1 MITTRSS
8 FMSARNLDF
17 EELNLTKVGIGRSL
31 ISPPMKMKLQYTP
44 KFALGLL
51 LLGCLAGW
59 SVRADAP
66 AAWGANCAACHG
78 KDGKGNTMMGR
89 KLSIKDLTSASFTDA
104 QATDAIKNGVSEGG
118 TQKMKAFGDKLSDAD
133 IAALVAYVRTLK

>member
-1 MITTRSS
+1 
-8 FMSARNLDF
+8 
-17 EELNLTKVGIGRSL
+17 
-31 ISPPMKMKLQYTP
+31 MKMKLKYTS
-44 KFALGLL
+44 KIALGLL

-59 SVRADAP
+59 SARADAP

-104 QATDAIKNGVSEGG
+104 QATDAIKNGVTEGG
-118 TQKMKAFGDKLSDAD
+118 AQKMKAFGDKLSDAD
-133 IAALVAYVRTLK
+133 IAALVAYIHTLK

>member
-1 MITTRSS
+1 
-8 FMSARNLDF
+8 
-17 EELNLTKVGIGRSL
+17 
-31 ISPPMKMKLQYTP
+31 MKMKLRHSSNLT
-44 KFALGLL
+44 LGLL

-59 SVRADAP
+59 SARADAP

-89 KLSIKDLTSASFTDA
+89 KLSIKDLTSPAVQSSFTDA
-104 QATDAIKNGVSEGG
+104 QATDAIKNGVSDGG

-133 IAALVAYVRTLK
+133 VAALVAYVRTLK